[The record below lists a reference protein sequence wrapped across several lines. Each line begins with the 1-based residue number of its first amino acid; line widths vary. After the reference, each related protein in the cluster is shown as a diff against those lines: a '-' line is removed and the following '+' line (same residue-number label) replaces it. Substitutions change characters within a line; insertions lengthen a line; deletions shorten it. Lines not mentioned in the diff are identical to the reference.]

1 MIHRVIVIGL
11 LKVWIPRGLD
21 EVWHCGVSVGK
32 AMYGVWGELIDG
44 ECSGMQPVLLS
55 WCVAP
60 GRDLGASGGPDL
72 CELAGE
78 KGIAV
83 EGVGNLFNAV
93 DNGGVVTVAQEKA
106 DPLEGEMRVL
116 SE

>member
-1 MIHRVIVIGL
+1 MWNECGESQGRCGRE
-11 LKVWIPRGLD
+11 WIKAENRELQSVLISWRHAAGRG
-21 EVWHCGVSVGK
+21 
-32 AMYGVWGELIDG
+32 
-44 ECSGMQPVLLS
+44 
-55 WCVAP
+55 
-60 GRDLGASGGPDL
+60 LGASGGPDL